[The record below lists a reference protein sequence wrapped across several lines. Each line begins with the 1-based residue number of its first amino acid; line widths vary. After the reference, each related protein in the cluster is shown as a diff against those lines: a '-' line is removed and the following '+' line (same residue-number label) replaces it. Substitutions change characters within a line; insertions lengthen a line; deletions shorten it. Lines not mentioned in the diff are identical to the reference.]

1 MYIYKKMRVKLR
13 LFAYLRETFGIDE
26 EEIEIEDRT
35 TVGALWDQFKD
46 KIPQNRN
53 FRVLF
58 AINGEYAERD
68 TELKEGDEIVFIPP
82 VSGG

>member
-1 MYIYKKMRVKLR
+1 MRVKLR
-13 LFAYLRETFGIDE
+13 LFAYLREAFGIDE
-26 EEIEIEDRT
+26 KEIEIEDGT

-58 AINGEYAERD
+58 AINGEYVEKDA
-68 TELKEGDEIVFIPP
+68 ELKEGDEVVFIPP